1 MKSAKRESLFT
12 RARDLDVPVPSA
24 SHNKQKVP
32 AESIA

>member
-1 MKSAKRESLFT
+1 MKSAKRESLFM
-12 RARDLDVPVPSA
+12 RARDLDVPVP